1 MKKIVGVLRPFD
13 LYQTIYIYED
23 GNQIDA
29 FESTID
35 DLPNNILK
43 SANQHNIDQIDFSGP
58 THYIKGIIKMIQKK
72 EIEQYSKNIL
82 NFTCI

>member
-43 SANQHNIDQIDFSGP
+43 SAN
-58 THYIKGIIKMIQKK
+58 
-72 EIEQYSKNIL
+72 
-82 NFTCI
+82 